1 MKIGVIAD
9 DITGAN
15 ATGVLLSKVGF
26 TSATVVYGGK
36 VPTNSL
42 FTSISVDT
50 DSRYVNPQI
59 AGVRVNDVYHQLKA
73 WGADVI
79 TKRIDSTIRG
89 NLGPETDALLNSMG
103 PDSVAIVVASYPDS
117 GRVTSGGYL
126 LVDGVPVQETDVAKD
141 PMNPIR
147 NSCVPEVIAEQSK
160 YEVGHIPLGIV
171 LNGKDAIQFSLEQ
184 QISDGKRV
192 IVVDAVTNEEIDNIA
207 QSMAALH
214 GKVFLP
220 VDPGPLTAAYGSILA
235 SQNVKENKFIL
246 TIGSV
251 TPTTGRQIR
260 YLVDKTNAQPVYVDA
275 GKLASMTSSWDK
287 EVRRATEEALSK
299 LVSEELLIITT
310 HSPSSQVLSLSE
322 MALNEGVTG
331 EELAKRITV
340 GLANITHNVVI
351 NCRHKV
357 SGTYSSGGD
366 VTAALCAVSGA
377 EAIHLKDEVIPRA
390 AYGNFIGGTFDGIP
404 VVTKGGTVG
413 DKQSIYTCVNYLR
426 SNNHEG
432 SVLT

>member
-15 ATGVLLSKVGF
+15 ATGVLLSKTGF

-36 VPTNSL
+36 VPANSS

-50 DSRYVNPQI
+50 DSRYVSQEM
-59 AGVRVNDVYHQLKA
+59 ASQRVNDVYHQLKA

-89 NLGPETDALLNSMG
+89 NLGSETDALLDSMG
-103 PDSVAIVVASYPDS
+103 SESIAIVVASYPDS

-126 LVDGVPVQETDVAKD
+126 LVDGIPVQETDVAKD

-147 NSCVPEVIAEQSK
+147 NSFVPEVIAEQSK
-160 YEVGHIPLGIV
+160 YEIGHVGLGTV
-171 LNGKDAIQFSLEQ
+171 LKGKDSIRSALQKLILE
-184 QISDGKRV
+184 GLRV
-192 IVVDAVTNEEIDNIA
+192 IVVDAVTNEEIQCIA
-207 QSMAALH
+207 EAMVAIKE
-214 GKVFLP
+214 KVFLP
-220 VDPGPLTAAYGSILA
+220 VDPGPLTAAYGSLLA
-235 SQNVKENKFIL
+235 SQHVTENKYIL

-260 YLVDKTNAQPVYVDA
+260 YLVDKTNVQPVYVDA
-275 GKLASMTSSWDK
+275 MKLASMTDSWEM
-287 EVRRATEEALSK
+287 EVKRATEEALEK
-299 LVSEELLIITT
+299 LGTEELLIITT
-310 HSPSSQVLSLSE
+310 QSPSSQVLSLSE
-322 MALNEGVTG
+322 IGIKEGVTG

-351 NCRHKV
+351 NCKQKI

-432 SVLT
+432 SVVV